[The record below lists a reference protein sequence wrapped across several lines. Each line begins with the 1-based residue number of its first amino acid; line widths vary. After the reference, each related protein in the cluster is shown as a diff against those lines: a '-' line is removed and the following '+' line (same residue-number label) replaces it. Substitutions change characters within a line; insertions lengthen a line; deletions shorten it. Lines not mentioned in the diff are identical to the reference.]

1 MRSNFDSPL
10 KLANGVVEACGELD
24 WSGETEAFVTVTIAQ
39 KAGKAVGGASSPSGF
54 EPPEDEWMLEIES
67 AGNKKFKEGPAQA
80 VGVLSAVEGD
90 TVNVFHW
97 SQDVRLEEA

>member
-24 WSGETEAFVTVTIAQ
+24 WSGETEAFVTVTITQ
-39 KAGKAVGGASSPSGF
+39 KDGKAVGAASSPPSF
-54 EPPEDEWMLEIES
+54 EPSEDEWMFELEA
-67 AGNKKFKEGPAQA
+67 AGSKKFKEGPAHA
-80 VGVLSAVEGD
+80 IGVLSVIEGD

-97 SQDVRLEEA
+97 TQDVRLEEA